1 MVNNNILNN
10 ISIVLCD
17 TSHNGNIGAVA
28 RAMKTM
34 GLYNLILVNPQVT
47 IDDHS
52 YALASNARDVIE
64 KAAIVDS
71 LDEALEATTLQYAL
85 SARKR
90 EFNYSLV
97 TPFSCVPE
105 ILAIASLNQKIAIV
119 FGCERSGLTIEQLE
133 KCNRLVTIPGNPE
146 YFSLNLAQAVQI
158 MAYEIYRQLYGSV
171 EYLKTNTEKATFAD
185 NQGILSHVD
194 NILANTHYYKN
205 KNRSMVQRRL
215 QNIINKANLDRD
227 EVDLLRGM
235 LKMSQANIPS

>member
-10 ISIVLCD
+10 ISIVLCN

-34 GLYNLILVNPQVT
+34 GLYNLILVNPQVA

-52 YALASNARDVIE
+52 YALASNARDIIE
-64 KAAIVDS
+64 KATIVDS
-71 LDEALEATTLQYAL
+71 LDVALAATTLQYAL

-90 EFNYSLV
+90 EFNHSLT
-97 TPFSCVPE
+97 TPFSCVAE
-105 ILAIASLNQKIAIV
+105 ILSIASINQKIAIV
-119 FGCERSGLTIEQLE
+119 FGSERSGLTIEQLE

-158 MAYEIYRQLYGSV
+158 MAYEIYRQLHGSV
-171 EYLKTNTEKATFAD
+171 EYLKTNTVRATFAD

-194 NILANTHYYKN
+194 NILASTHYYNN

-235 LKMSQANIPS
+235 LKMSQLDITD